1 MTALKDLGLTLG
13 DIDLGSADAES
24 DRRLSDYFVK
34 TPYVE
39 SALSIAR
46 SHFLGSKGSGK
57 SALFTQ
63 LERLFREAGY
73 ANLRVLKMTPDQY
86 AWHALRQYDEQGL
99 LPEHAHTNAWKFT
112 IAIEAAGS
120 LATVPDELLPSDAAR
135 ATRSQLADFI
145 RQNYGNAPPTLVST
159 TRRMLGGIKSFNL
172 QAFGFGA
179 GLERENNEQ
188 PLTPIVID

>member
-1 MTALKDLGLTLG
+1 MTALNDLGMTLG

-39 SALSIAR
+39 SALSMAK

-63 LERLFREAGY
+63 LERLFGDAGY
-73 ANLRVLKMTPDQY
+73 ANIRVLKMTPDQY
-86 AWHALRQYDEQGL
+86 AWNALRQYDEQGL

-112 IAIEAAGS
+112 IAIEAAAA
-120 LATVPDELLPSDAAR
+120 LATVPDELLSSDAAR
-135 ATRSQLADFI
+135 ATRAQLADLSD
-145 RQNYGNAPPTLVST
+145 RTMGMHL
-159 TRRMLGGIKSFNL
+159 
-172 QAFGFGA
+172 
-179 GLERENNEQ
+179 Q
-188 PLTPIVID
+188 PLFPLPSACSEASRASICRPSGLGQD